1 MFNFSIQPKG
11 IVSAAFLTHRI
22 YDFETAAN
30 WVKQLPYKRNQNKE
44 SILCIFDEQCGTCST
59 KHALLAR
66 LAIEQKQN
74 NVQLM
79 LGIFALNA
87 QNTPKVTGVLVQHHL
102 QYLPEAH
109 NYLRIDGQVVDCTAL
124 YPINFVNNLL
134 TEIVIKPHQITQFKV
149 AYHQQYLTNWLAQM
163 PQISYNL
170 SKLWQIREQCITA
183 LQE

>member
-11 IVSAAFLTHRI
+11 IVSDVFLAHHI

-30 WVKQLPYKRNQNKE
+30 WVKQLPYKRNQNKAAV
-44 SILCIFDEQCGTCST
+44 LCVFDEQCGTCST

-66 LAIEQKQN
+66 LATEQNQS

-87 QNTPKVTGVLVQHHL
+87 HNTSKVTAVLAQHHL
-102 QYLPEAH
+102 PYLPEAH
-109 NYLRIDGQVVDCTAL
+109 NYLRIDGQIVDCTAL
-124 YPINFVNNLL
+124 CPINFVNNLL
-134 TEIVIKPHQITQFKV
+134 TEIVIKPHQINQFKV

-170 SKLWQIREQCITA
+170 SSLWQIRKQCIAA
-183 LQE
+183 LQQ